1 MTAAT
6 SLLVCWAAKYCMC
19 YLGHIFFL
27 FPICMYFFD
36 RPTVKKHTIECSDT
50 CVFQPVDGKPSA
62 LPSQEVCPVGQPT
75 FQFCEMWCNY
85 DSAEKQGQERDGIY
99 YSLQIISFEL
109 TANGF
114 CFFFSR
120 LISRFNSFCSPLALS
135 IFLSFLNYVY
145 TFTCPKVT
153 NILVLGSFSIKRR
166 SFDPLCKT
174 WLTCFTSPLCNLSA
188 EQQINIQVITA
199 SLLKSW
205 SNQFKLKYNFWY
217 YTVLL
222 PTLIYQNI
230 YIYMSDA
237 ERWSQKSGLLICII
251 IFEHFLIR
259 DAFCISIDD
268 FQLLWYVCSVF
279 VINKLLEY
287 FCTWLC
293 DYVFT
298 CTKKSIITEVPEN
311 VLCLSVLS
319 DFIFQEDTWKL
330 WVSEG
335 MFHYSFLFWSPLA
348 YWDGRTLSEYIFMIP
363 G

>member
-1 MTAAT
+1 MA
-6 SLLVCWAAKYCMC
+6 S
-19 YLGHIFFL
+19 G
-27 FPICMYFFD
+27 
-36 RPTVKKHTIECSDT
+36 
-50 CVFQPVDGKPSA
+50 
-62 LPSQEVCPVGQPT
+62 
-75 FQFCEMWCNY
+75 
-85 DSAEKQGQERDGIY
+85 
-99 YSLQIISFEL
+99 
-109 TANGF
+109 
-114 CFFFSR
+114 FFSR
-120 LISRFNSFCSPLALS
+120 FISRFNSFCSPLALS
-135 IFLSFLNYVY
+135 ILLSFLNYVY
-145 TFTCPKVT
+145 NFTFPKVT

-166 SFDPLCKT
+166 VFDPLCKT
-174 WLTCFTSPLCNLSA
+174 RLTCFTSPLCNLSA

-268 FQLLWYVCSVF
+268 FQLHWYVCSVF

-293 DYVFT
+293 EYVFT
-298 CTKKSIITEVPEN
+298 CTKKALLQRFQRMSCVCLFLVISYSSKILGNRGFLRVCFTTLFYSGLHLHTGMEEHCQNTYLWFLDKCSCSVCQWRALPILFSSIFSATDWYVYANRYVDE
-311 VLCLSVLS
+311 LFSSHSKHLQWGLSS
-319 DFIFQEDTWKL
+319 TDIEW
-330 WVSEG
+330 
-335 MFHYSFLFWSPLA
+335 
-348 YWDGRTLSEYIFMIP
+348 
-363 G
+363 